1 MYNFFFLPW
10 WLSIVTGMLLALNL
24 TSGFFLS
31 FLTTFSLSSG
41 EQLDHPLDHYP
52 ANSRRQK
59 SDVVMYPEVS
69 FLLSCHR
76 KFQFCHRNCHRSQ
89 VSKYFSCFFFFW
101 LFFIYFSSLLPY
113 LISQIF
119 LPIWLDK
126 GNKVVYL
133 FACFFF

>member
-1 MYNFFFLPW
+1 
-10 WLSIVTGMLLALNL
+10 MLLALNF
-24 TSGFFLS
+24 TSGSFLS

-89 VSKYFSCFFFFW
+89 VSKYLSCFFFFSFVYLF
-101 LFFIYFSSLLPY
+101 LFFIFRI
-113 LISQIF
+113 LIPQLF
-119 LPIWLDK
+119 LPILLDK
-126 GNKVVYL
+126 GNKVLYL
-133 FACFFF
+133 FACFFFLKEIM